1 MTPRELLRQAACR
14 LREAGVPD
22 PEVDGALLLSHL
34 TGQPPLALRLD
45 SEHPLPDDV
54 LDDFQSLLAQRLR
67 RVPLQYLTGEVSFL
81 GQVFHVDSRVLI
93 PRPETELLAER
104 AIAALRGFPA
114 PASALD
120 LCCGSGCLGLSLAL
134 AVPTAQVTL
143 TDLSPAAL
151 DVARANAARS
161 GAQASFLQGDLF
173 APVAGRRYHMIVS
186 NPPYIP
192 TAECAGLQAEVRQEP
207 AMALDGGA
215 DGMAFYRRIAAE
227 ALAHLHP
234 GGTLL
239 LEVGWDQGE
248 AVRRL
253 LAEAGFQHT
262 AAHLDWQNIPRMVEG
277 HAPEAKEHE

>member
-1 MTPRELLRQAACR
+1 MTPRELLRQAAHR
-14 LREAGVPD
+14 LREAGIPD
-22 PEVDGALLLSHL
+22 PDVDGALLLSHL
-34 TGQPPLALRLD
+34 TGRPPLELRLD
-45 SEHPLPDDV
+45 GEHPLREDV
-54 LDDFQSLLAQRLR
+54 LAGFHSLLAQRLR

-104 AIAALRGFPA
+104 AIAALRRYPA

-120 LCCGSGCLGLSLAL
+120 LCCGSGCLGVSLAL
-134 AVPTAQVTL
+134 AVPTALVEL
-143 TDLSPAAL
+143 TDLSPDAL
-151 DVARANAARS
+151 AVAEANARRLGARAA
-161 GAQASFLQGDLF
+161 FHQGDLF
-173 APVAGRRYHMIVS
+173 APVAARRFHVIVS

-192 TAECAGLQAEVRQEP
+192 TAACAELQAEVRREP

-215 DGMAFYRRIAAE
+215 DGLAFYRRIASE

-253 LAEAGFQHT
+253 LAEAGFRPT
-262 AAHLDWQNIPRMVEG
+262 AVYPDMQNIPRMVEG
-277 HAPEAKEHE
+277 RAPEVKEHG